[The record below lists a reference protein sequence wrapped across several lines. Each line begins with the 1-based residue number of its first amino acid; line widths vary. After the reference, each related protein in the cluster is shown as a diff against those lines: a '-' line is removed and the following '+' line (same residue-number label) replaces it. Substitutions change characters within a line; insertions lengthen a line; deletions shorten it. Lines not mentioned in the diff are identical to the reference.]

1 MSHYKN
7 KVAVIT
13 GAASGIGHAL
23 ATKLAQQGCHLALV
37 DRNLEGLNL
46 VKLEAEKLGVRCLIQ
61 NVDVSN
67 SEYFQSFATSVV
79 TEFGTVDLLF
89 NNAGVSLID
98 SVANQSLEDF
108 HWLMNINFWGV
119 VHGVNAF
126 LPILRESPNAHIVN
140 VSSLFGLLALPLQS
154 AYNASKF
161 AVRGF
166 TESLKMEM
174 AGTNVSVHCVH
185 PGGIKTNIT
194 NNAKVST
201 ANVEKSKIIAAFNKQ
216 AKTTSEQAADVILQG
231 IEKNKRRIL
240 IGSDAKLLDRIVRW
254 FPNTYEKI
262 LGFEKEVINNRRTK

>member
-46 VKLEAEKLGVRCLIQ
+46 VKLEAEKLGVRCLIK

-67 SEYFQSFATSVV
+67 SEDFQSFATSVV

-201 ANVEKSKIIAAFNKQ
+201 ANVEKSKIIADFNKH

-231 IEKNKRRIL
+231 IDKNKRRIL

>member
-108 HWLMNINFWGV
+108 DWLMNINFWGV